1 MIKPGYGSAAL
12 STRAGASLARPSV
25 RPVILAC
32 ISAWLCWLSACA
44 SYTEETRQIRMLYR
58 SEAYRK
64 ALAELDASDIKEQ
77 SRNRLLYRLE
87 KAMILDRLGEA
98 DKARK
103 LLIEA
108 DKIAD
113 ELYTVSVS
121 RTAAS
126 FVVSDSQTDYEGEDY
141 EKVAIHTQLALSFI
155 GTSDLASARV
165 EAKKINNKL
174 QVMNQ
179 AYDADHRNQYSEDA
193 FARYLSGAI
202 FEARGEIDDAIID
215 YARAIELYR
224 GSFAAFVQGGVPDQ
238 LVAAYWRL
246 LKRRNRSDR
255 LNQLEKDFPSIIA
268 KAKKTDA
275 ELDGAVGEVLVVHE
289 VGNIATKSTEEFVLP
304 VGSQIVRFSFPIIR
318 KTESTLG
325 WRETGVRISGASFHP
340 AENTANMDE
349 IARVTL
355 DDRRGRLVAKQ
366 MARLLAKG
374 QIAEQARQNF
384 GPLAGL
390 AVNIFAAVTET
401 ADTRSWTLLPEGY
414 FITRVRL
421 KPGTYTLELKN
432 SGRLAEVKNIKV
444 EPGKL
449 VLLRDAG

>member
-1 MIKPGYGSAAL
+1 MIEQGWQSNGIRLGLLRYSA
-12 STRAGASLARPSV
+12 RALARIWPLLVLGVS
-25 RPVILAC
+25 IWTLT
-32 ISAWLCWLSACA
+32 ACA
-44 SYTEETRQIRMLYR
+44 SYTEETRQIRSLYR
-58 SEAYRK
+58 AEAYQQ
-64 ALAELDASDIKEQ
+64 ALSELDASDIKEQ

-98 DKARK
+98 DKARR

-126 FVVSDSQTDYEGEDY
+126 FVVSDAQTDYEGEDY

-155 GTSDLASARV
+155 GSGDLAAARV

-174 QVMNQ
+174 HAMNQ
-179 AYDADHRNQYSEDA
+179 AYDADHRNQYGEDA

-215 YARAIELYR
+215 YGRAVELYQGR
-224 GSFAAFVQGGVPDQ
+224 FAAFVQGGVPDQ

-246 LKRRNRSDR
+246 LKRRNRTDR
-255 LNQLEKDFPSIIA
+255 LTQVEKDFKEIVA
-268 KAKKTDA
+268 KTKQADS
-275 ELDGAVGEVLVVHE
+275 ELGPTAGEVFVVHE
-289 VGNIATKSTEEFVLP
+289 VGNIATKSTSDFMLP
-304 VGSQIVRFSFPIIR
+304 VGSQVVRFSFPVIR
-318 KTESTLG
+318 KTASMQS
-325 WRETGVRISGASFHP
+325 WRATGVRVSGGAYYA
-340 AENTANMDE
+340 AENAADMDE

-366 MARLLAKG
+366 MTRLLAKG
-374 QIAEQARQNF
+374 QLAEQARQNF
-384 GPLAGL
+384 GPLAGI

-414 FITRVRL
+414 FVTRLKL
-421 KPGTYTLELKN
+421 KPGSYTLEVKN
-432 SGRLAEVKNIKV
+432 AGRLAEVKTIKI

-449 VLLRDAG
+449 TLLRDAG